1 MLTYFSIVNPDISD
15 GNYNYLIFMIM
26 IAVTMSKFRNTVK
39 VIHKYIRIKLFTS
52 LLVNANQIITK

>member
-1 MLTYFSIVNPDISD
+1 MLTYFWIVNPDISD